1 MVVFGIC
8 LCFIFYKYKSA
19 TKRENT
25 AIIRLPIVPI
35 PENSHT
41 IKIEDRLYEIINEA
55 DMLDDQQLQ
64 QIQMQKRSGYL
75 NVFSSSNSIASC
87 NSTKDVN
94 NDIDSRFFQSDEKK
108 NHESKDKCC
117 YLESGDTT
125 SSSSE
130 DNPETTQDYLNPYQ
144 PITKLSPPTKREYLT
159 LATVHRLDNSL
170 PDIKPFA
177 VSQSKFEPQNTH
189 QPEMEVCCQL
199 QEYEN
204 YSNNL
209 KYTDPQ
215 RCLSNKRRYVSMSCK
230 TFDCERQMNI
240 HSNQKDIRNEKSS
253 EDYRIE
259 YSKVFKTKSDSDIV
273 F

>member
-1 MVVFGIC
+1 M
-8 LCFIFYKYKSA
+8 YKSA

-25 AIIRLPIVPI
+25 TIIRLPIVPI

-75 NVFSSSNSIASC
+75 DVFSSSNSIASG

-94 NDIDSRFFQSDEKK
+94 NDIESRFFQSDEKK

-117 YLESGDTT
+117 YLVSGDTT

-130 DNPETTQDYLNPYQ
+130 DNPENTQDYLNPYQ

-170 PDIKPFA
+170 PFA
-177 VSQSKFEPQNTH
+177 VSQSKFEP

-209 KYTDPQ
+209 EYTDPQ
-215 RCLSNKRRYVSMSCK
+215 RCLSNKRRHVSMSCK

-240 HSNQKDIRNEKSS
+240 HSNEKDIRNDKSS

-259 YSKVFKTKSDSDIV
+259 YPKVFKTKSDSDI
-273 F
+273 FF